1 MQEWI
6 HKHKRGLSIG
16 LGIVLILIALGMVF
30 WDNTG
35 TPVVSE
41 EEAYAQKVEAMEAR
55 MSGGTVSP
63 SKKAEEAGRAP
74 ALCPHRYHHRRN
86 RIFDLWADIE
96 TKGVIIPLP
105 CGLER

>member
-63 SKKAEEAGRAP
+63 SKKAEESPIMKAYREKQAEH
-74 ALCPHRYHHRRN
+74 LRYTL
-86 RIFDLWADIE
+86 I
-96 TKGVIIPLP
+96 VIIIAGIGFLIY
-105 CGLER
+105 GLISKKRE